1 MSVFSGRR
9 GGERSI
15 NAWPIWVDALSSLLM
30 VVIFVLMV
38 FVVAQ
43 VYLSTTLSGR
53 DQALQRLNEQLTE
66 LGELLSMERQAN
78 ADLRTDVAQL
88 SAQLQSSV
96 AGREQLAASLDA
108 ARADRDQ
115 LQGRISLLSAR
126 AERQDEEL
134 GQVAGELENAF
145 KVIEADR
152 EKIELQLREIASL
165 QADIQA
171 LREVRDDLEGQ
182 VAALST
188 LVDETTA
195 ERDAVAADRD
205 RLTEELRL
213 TTEQRERLMAE
224 LGTVRDRAQRLQTE
238 LSDEQERTTLA
249 QRGIEERDIR
259 IEELMA
265 AVDTTEAALTREQ
278 ELATESRREVA
289 LLSRQISALRE
300 QLQRLEL
307 ALGASEE
314 LTREQDVQ
322 IADLGRRLNL
332 ALASKV
338 EELSRYRSEF
348 FGRLREALGNRQD
361 VRIVGDRFVFQSEVL
376 FPSASATLQS
386 QGRDELAKLAD
397 TLLEIARDIPPDVN
411 WILRVDGHTDIRPIN
426 TSQFPSNW
434 ELSTARAIEVVKYL
448 RDQGIPPER
457 LVAAG
462 FGEHQPLDGGA
473 GEEVFA
479 RNRRIEI
486 KLDQR

>member
-1 MSVFSGRR
+1 MAVISGRR

-53 DQALQRLNEQLTE
+53 DQALQRLNDRLTE
-66 LGELLSMERQAN
+66 LGELLAMERQAN

-96 AGREQLAASLDA
+96 AGRERLAASLDA
-108 ARADRDQ
+108 AQTDRDQ

-126 AERQDEEL
+126 AERQGEEL
-134 GQVAGELENAF
+134 DQVAGELENAF

-188 LVDETTA
+188 LVDETTV
-195 ERDAVAADRD
+195 ERDAAAADRD

-213 TTEQRERLMAE
+213 TTQQRERLMAE
-224 LGTVRDRAQRLQTE
+224 LGTLRDRAQRLETE
-238 LSDEQERTTLA
+238 LSDEQERTALA
-249 QRGIEERDIR
+249 QREVEERDIR

-265 AVDTTEAALTREQ
+265 AVDATEAALTREQ
-278 ELATESRREVA
+278 ELTTESRREVA
-289 LLSRQISALRE
+289 LLNQQISALRE

-307 ALGASEE
+307 ALDASEE

-376 FPSASATLQS
+376 FPTASATLQT
-386 QGRDELAKLAD
+386 QGRDELRKLAD
-397 TLLEIARDIPPDVN
+397 TLLEIAQDIPPDVN

-426 TSQFPSNW
+426 TAQFPSNW
-434 ELSTARAIEVVKYL
+434 ELSTARAIEVVKFL

-457 LVAAG
+457 LAAAG
-462 FGEHQPLDGGA
+462 FGEHQPLDDGT
-473 GEEVFA
+473 GEETFA